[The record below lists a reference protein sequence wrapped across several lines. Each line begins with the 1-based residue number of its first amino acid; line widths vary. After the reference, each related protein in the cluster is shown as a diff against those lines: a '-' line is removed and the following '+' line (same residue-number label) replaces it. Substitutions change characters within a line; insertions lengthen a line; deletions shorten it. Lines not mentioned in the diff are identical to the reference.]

1 MNILYT
7 MKREISIVKNRYR
20 FEKTDMEMRMFTYC
34 GREYTVDGMGLFT
47 TDEEWIHPEKCE
59 ITYEIIF
66 VTEGNVTL
74 CEAKKSGESD
84 FSDATE
90 YILAKGD
97 AVVLYPGVFHKGIRV
112 SAPPTSFYWL
122 HFFAAEDER
131 ERLPKVVRDYGNSA
145 LFRELLHL
153 KNMPAPNADLINAV
167 FLHILADLSDK
178 SNKESG
184 NALAEKVYEWIRI
197 NADARLTVEKTAAH
211 FGYNSEYLSRLMSDF
226 CGAGAKKLIDR
237 FTLSK
242 ANELLGNTH
251 LYVKEI
257 AERLG
262 FPDASAFVNYYRYH
276 EKRTPGGY
284 RNLYTKTH
292 MNKR

>member
-1 MNILYT
+1 
-7 MKREISIVKNRYR
+7 
-20 FEKTDMEMRMFTYC
+20 MFTYC
-34 GREYTVDGMGLFT
+34 DREYTVDGMGLFT
-47 TDEEWIHPEKCE
+47 TGEEWIHPEKRE
-59 ITYEIIF
+59 ITYEIIC
-66 VTEGNVTL
+66 VTEGEVTL
-74 CEAKKSGESD
+74 CEANEGGERD
-84 FSDATE
+84 YADGAE
-90 YILAKGD
+90 YNLKKGD
-97 AVVLYPGVFHKGIRV
+97 AVILYPGVFHKGIKV

-122 HFFAAEDER
+122 HFFASEDER
-131 ERLPKVVRDYGNSA
+131 ERLPKVVRDCGGSS

-153 KNMPAPNADLINAV
+153 KNMPSPNDDLINAV

-178 SNKESG
+178 SNKEGG
-184 NALAEKVYEWIRI
+184 NALAERVYEWIRI
-197 NADARLTVEKTAAH
+197 NADAKLTVEKTAAH

-237 FTLSK
+237 FTLAK

-262 FPDASAFVNYYRYH
+262 FSDASAFVNYYRYH
-276 EKRTPGGY
+276 EKRTPGEY
-284 RNLYTKTH
+284 RNMFSKTH